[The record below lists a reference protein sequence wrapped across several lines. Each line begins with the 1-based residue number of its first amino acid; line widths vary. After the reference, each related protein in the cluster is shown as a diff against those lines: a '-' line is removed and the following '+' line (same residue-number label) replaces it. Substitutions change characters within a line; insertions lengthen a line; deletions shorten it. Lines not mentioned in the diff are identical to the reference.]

1 MKAIFITLCFA
12 ISTLFIAC
20 NGDDENPVE
29 HKKPALKYLFEFKN
43 DTQSWIGDFADYPDH
58 SNIKEFYELDYGF
71 SGLPDPLDN
80 NNGSIMQTGNN
91 HSDDLF
97 MFAKKKISGLK
108 PEQEYHVNFEIE
120 IATNVANGQM
130 GVGGAPGESVYIKA
144 GATSVEPI
152 KVLDNS
158 DNHFRMNID
167 KGNQAM
173 GGKNMQLIGNFANDT
188 DKNIYKLKKLSTEAP
203 VYVTS
208 NSEGE
213 IWVIV
218 GTDSGFE
225 ATTTIYYNSI
235 FIDLDEK

>member
-1 MKAIFITLCFA
+1 MNSIKLALSLSVLFLLFA
-12 ISTLFIAC
+12 CGTEDNNPII
-20 NGDDENPVE
+20 DDPEE
-29 HKKPALKYLFEFKN
+29 FDYKFEFNN
-43 DTQSWIGDFADYPDH
+43 DTEGWIGDFADYPNHAD
-58 SNIKEFYELDYGF
+58 IEEFYELDFAF
-71 SGLPDPLDN
+71 SALPEPLDTK
-80 NNGSIMQTGNN
+80 NGALIQTGNN

-97 MFAKKKISGLK
+97 MFAKKKITGLE
-108 PEQEYHVNFEIE
+108 PNQEYLVHMEVE
-120 IATNVANGQM
+120 IATNAASGQM

-144 GATSVEPI
+144 GAANIEPQ

-167 KGNQAM
+167 KGNQAL
-173 GGKNMQLIGNFANDT
+173 GGSNMQIIGNFANGT
-188 DKNIYKLKKLSTEAP
+188 DKYLYKLKFMETDTPIA
-203 VYVTS
+203 VTA

-235 FIDLDEK
+235 FIDLEKN